1 MACRAGADAAGQLSR
16 LMAQA
21 QSPFLALRE
30 RAVAL
35 LASVASVSED
45 ELLRHVYGG
54 LPLAAVRQQLLAP
67 LFGDPRLQRLPDGRW
82 TIRAQPGQRQL
93 SAAAAFTALA
103 LTTTGPNPARARVLK
118 IASLRVRGGEVAGR
132 FSALLNPGRRVP
144 RYVLARVGVSAE
156 VLEELPTFE
165 GIFDELER
173 FRGHQPICAQEAQL
187 AWAFLSAEAH
197 RLGRAMA
204 EPLLL
209 DVNELAS
216 RLLDVPGKPTLGLIA
231 QRLGL
236 GFTRLE
242 DADEEVRVLSV
253 VSQHLLR
260 SAAERG
266 MHDIGELRSERVTT
280 SPLRKGSTARALPD
294 TPGIYV
300 MHDAQQAPLYVG
312 KARRLRSRM
321 AAYVHRPLGATRRF
335 EGLADAVREVDARTC
350 ETDLEALVLEER
362 EIRRLQPRFNTA
374 RRQRAPRT
382 WLRLP
387 PQPVDVRGKHAR
399 AAARLERVSGP
410 EAGVGDYLGPFRS
423 EAVAEQ
429 ARRLA
434 RSVFELDALRR
445 ADRER
450 YVKHVVRAW
459 AFLKG
464 CGDDALAEARR
475 QHAQAV
481 ASGDPL
487 HMRLCEQ
494 RLRAVRD
501 YDLAAMLL
509 PADPRHAAFAVV
521 RPGPNGVEGFLLQAA
536 VLRGFTTL
544 ADDDCQ
550 AFAQRLLA
558 PQQPRTASDDVI
570 VVLRWLGAQ
579 RSTTRLVALPEDDRV
594 AQRLIA

>member
-1 MACRAGADAAGQLSR
+1 
-16 LMAQA
+16 
-21 QSPFLALRE
+21 
-30 RAVAL
+30 
-35 LASVASVSED
+35 
-45 ELLRHVYGG
+45 
-54 LPLAAVRQQLLAP
+54 LPLAAVREQLLAP
-67 LFGDPRLQRLPDGRW
+67 LLGDPRLQRLPDGRW
-82 TIRAQPGQRQL
+82 TIPAQPGHRQPI
-93 SAAAAFTALA
+93 SAAAFTALA
-103 LTTTGPNPARARVLK
+103 LTTTGPNPDRARVLR
-118 IASLRVRGGEVAGR
+118 IAALHVEHGEAVGR

-165 GIFDELER
+165 AIFDELER
-173 FRGHQPICAQEAQL
+173 FRGQTPISAQEAQL

-216 RLLDVPGKPTLGLIA
+216 RLLDVPGKPTLALIA

-242 DADEEVRVLSV
+242 DADEEVRVVSV
-253 VSQHLLR
+253 VTQHLLR
-260 SAAERG
+260 SASERG
-266 MHDIGELRSERVTT
+266 MHDIGELRSDRVAT

-300 MHDAQQAPLYVG
+300 MRDAQQAPLYVG

-321 AAYVHRPLGATRRF
+321 AAYVHRPLGATRRL
-335 EGLADAVREVDARTC
+335 EGLANAVQGVDARTC

-362 EIRRLQPRFNTA
+362 EIRRLQPLFNTA

-387 PQPVDVRGKHAR
+387 PQPVDVGKRAR

-434 RSVFELDALRR
+434 RAVFELDALRR
-445 ADRER
+445 ADRKR
-450 YVKHVVRAW
+450 YVEHVARAW

-464 CGDDALAEARR
+464 SGDDALAEARR
-475 QHAQAV
+475 QHAHAV

-501 YDLAAMLL
+501 YDLAALLL
-509 PADPRHAAFAVV
+509 PADPRHTAFAVV

-536 VLRGFTTL
+536 VLTGFTTL
-544 ADDDCQ
+544 AEDDCQ
-550 AFAQRLLA
+550 AFAQGLQA
-558 PQQPRTASDDVI
+558 QQQPRTAPDDVN

-579 RSTTRLVALPEDDRV
+579 RSTAHLIALPDDDRV
-594 AQRLIA
+594 AQHLIAAAAGAVMAG

>member
-1 MACRAGADAAGQLSR
+1 
-16 LMAQA
+16 MAQPESA
-21 QSPFLALRE
+21 FLALRE

-35 LASVASVSED
+35 VASAAAVSED

-54 LPLAAVRQQLLAP
+54 LPLAAVRDQLLGP
-67 LFGDPRLQRLPDGRW
+67 LLGDPRLQRLPDGRW
-82 TIRAQPGQRQL
+82 TMPAQPGQPQPIA
-93 SAAAAFTALA
+93 SAAFTALA

-118 IASLRVRGGEVAGR
+118 IAALQVEHGEVVGR

-144 RYVLARVGVSAE
+144 RYALARVGVGAD
-156 VLEELPTFE
+156 VLDELPTFE
-165 GIFDELER
+165 AIFDELER
-173 FRGHQPICAQEAQL
+173 FSGLRPICAQEAQL

-197 RLGRAMA
+197 RLGRALV

-209 DVNELAS
+209 DVNELAN
-216 RLLDVPGKPTLGLIA
+216 RLLDVPGKLTLGLIA
-231 QRLGL
+231 QTLGL

-242 DADEEVRVLSV
+242 DADEEARVVSV
-253 VSQHLLR
+253 VTHHLLR
-260 SAAERG
+260 SAAKRG
-266 MHDIGELRSERVTT
+266 MHDIGELQSDRAPT

-294 TPGIYV
+294 TPGVYV

-321 AAYVHRPLGATRRF
+321 AAYVHRQLGATRRL
-335 EGLADAVREVDARTC
+335 EGLANAVHGVDARMC

-374 RRQRAPRT
+374 RQQRAPRA

-387 PQPVDVRGKHAR
+387 PQPVDVRGTRAR

-410 EAGVGDYLGPFRS
+410 EAGAGDYLGPFRS

-429 ARRLA
+429 ARELA
-434 RSVFELDALRR
+434 RAVFELDALRR
-445 ADRER
+445 VDRER
-450 YVKHVVRAW
+450 YVEQLAYAW
-459 AFLKG
+459 AFLNG
-464 CGDDALAEARR
+464 SGDDALAAARR

-481 ASGDPL
+481 ASGDTL
-487 HMRLCEQ
+487 HVRLCEQ

-509 PADPRHAAFAVV
+509 PADPRHAGFAVV
-521 RPGPNGVEGFLLQAA
+521 RPGPSGVEGFLLQAA
-536 VLRGFTTL
+536 VLTGFTTL
-544 ADDDCQ
+544 ADDDCH

-558 PQQPRTASDDVI
+558 QQQPRTESDDVS
-570 VVLRWLGAQ
+570 VVMRWLGAQ
-579 RSTTRLVALPEDDRV
+579 RSTARLVALPRDDRV
-594 AQRLIA
+594 AQQLIAAAAAAVMAG